1 MSSVPCTTKQEYIA
15 YIHNY
20 SHLRALYIVYYR
32 IHKPSTFYDQHL
44 AAVGK
49 KTYLYN
55 CKKNMQQNQAHA
67 FIPGKIWRKGEDG
80 KEELN
85 YKKKALSLMWPVKP
99 VGLLCIV
106 SNASYS
112 NTDCMNLLA
121 FSYCNTNICFYA
133 WSWFAARLILQ
144 SCWCLSQRMFN
155 KWSELHL
162 HLVKAIS
169 GR

>member
-1 MSSVPCTTKQEYIA
+1 MSSVPCTTKKEYIA

-32 IHKPSTFYDQHL
+32 VHKPSTFYDQHL

-55 CKKNMQQNQAHA
+55 CKKICNRTRPSYQ
-67 FIPGKIWRKGEDG
+67 GKYGGRVKTG
-80 KEELN
+80 KRNLITG
-85 YKKKALSLMWPVKP
+85 KKALSLMWPVKP
-99 VGLLCIV
+99 VGLLWIV

-121 FSYCNTNICFYA
+121 FSYWYRKYTNMFLCLVLIFCQGN
-133 WSWFAARLILQ
+133 FAVLLVFI
-144 SCWCLSQRMFN
+144 
-155 KWSELHL
+155 SEN
-162 HLVKAIS
+162 V
-169 GR
+169 